1 MLIVTVRLSR
11 AFTGCRTISAAAQKD
26 AEHIQRHEAGEIPA
40 TLPTKNAGTM
50 APAFFFFYIKGAVPR
65 RAHTEACA
73 GCNSRPSRLQR
84 HHVARVYRGEDLV
97 AGGVFFRFF
106 FG

>member
-11 AFTGCRTISAAAQKD
+11 AFTGCGTASAAAQKD

-50 APAFFFFYIKGAVPR
+50 APAFFFMFCCFRRFYAPSSR
-65 RAHTEACA
+65 EPEAPAFGQAAAFYA
-73 GCNSRPSRLQR
+73 GGGDFAFFSRLR
-84 HHVARVYRGEDLV
+84 NGE
-97 AGGVFFRFF
+97 AVF
-106 FG
+106 GD

>member
-11 AFTGCRTISAAAQKD
+11 ASAGCGTASAAAQEN

-50 APAFFFFYIKGAVPR
+50 APAFFF
-65 RAHTEACA
+65 
-73 GCNSRPSRLQR
+73 
-84 HHVARVYRGEDLV
+84 VYGIDCPLILTGTFE
-97 AGGVFFRFF
+97 
-106 FG
+106 